1 MSVKFLTRSRELV
14 HNKLSSVISS
24 SSLID
29 EAMRYSVLSNSKAI
43 RPGLVMAS
51 GILNDNL
58 TKDSLITLACSVEL
72 IHTYSL
78 IHDDLP
84 SMDDDDMRR
93 GKDSSHIR
101 FGEANAILAGDAL
114 HDLAFELIANDDDMS
129 DAAKV
134 DAVNIL
140 ARASGSSGM
149 VLGQYLDIE
158 SEKLNSDLDLD
169 DIEKIHSLKTGKLIQ
184 ASILMGQLESSLD
197 KKKQIMLSDF
207 GSKIG
212 LAFQIFDDILDE
224 TGDSSVLG
232 KSIKSDIKNHK
243 QTYVKVIGLEQSIF
257 IADQL
262 AAESIGIL
270 DSMGLGESI
279 STLKS
284 LAEYM
289 VNRNR

>member
-1 MSVKFLTRSRELV
+1 VPVKFLTRSRELV
-14 HNKLSSVISS
+14 HNKLSTVISS

-29 EAMRYSVLSNSKAI
+29 EAMRYSVLSDSKAI

-58 TKDSLITLACSVEL
+58 TEDSLITLACSVEL

-84 SMDDDDMRR
+84 SMDDDDLRR

-114 HDLAFELIANDDDMS
+114 HDLAFELIATDLNMS

-134 DAVNIL
+134 TAVNIL
-140 ARASGSSGM
+140 AKASGSSGM

-158 SEKLNSDLDLD
+158 SEKLNSNLELK
-169 DIEKIHSLKTGKLIQ
+169 DIEKIHSLKTGKLIR

-197 KKKQIMLSDF
+197 NEKQSMLSDF

-232 KSIKSDIKNHK
+232 KSAKSDIKNHK
-243 QTYVKVIGLEQSIF
+243 QTYVKVIGLEQSNF

-262 AAESIGIL
+262 ATESIGIL
-270 DSMGLGESI
+270 DSMGLGEPI
-279 STLKS
+279 NTLKS

-289 VNRNR
+289 VNRNK

>member
-1 MSVKFLTRSRELV
+1 MPIKFLTRTRELI
-14 HNKLSSVISS
+14 HHKLTSVITS

-29 EAMRYSVLSNSKAI
+29 EAMRYSVLSDSKVI

-51 GILNDNL
+51 GILNNNL

-93 GKDSSHIR
+93 GKDSSHVR

-114 HDLAFELIANDDDMS
+114 HDLAFELIASDEDMN
-129 DAAKV
+129 DAAKIN
-134 DAVNIL
+134 AVNIL
-140 ARASGSSGM
+140 AKASGSKGM

-158 SEKLNSDLDLD
+158 SEKLNSNLNLDE
-169 DIEKIHSLKTGKLIQ
+169 IEKIHSLKTGRLIQ

-197 KKKQIMLSDF
+197 IKKQEMLSEF

-212 LAFQIFDDILDE
+212 LAFQIYDDILDE

-232 KSIKSDIKNHK
+232 KSIKSDIKNQK
-243 QTYVKVIGLEQSIF
+243 QTYVKVVGLDQSNYIANKLATQSI
-257 IADQL
+257 D
-262 AAESIGIL
+262 IL
-270 DSMGLGESI
+270 DKMELGDAI
-279 STLKS
+279 NNLKS
-284 LAEYM
+284 LAEFM
-289 VNRNR
+289 VNRKK

>member
-1 MSVKFLTRSRELV
+1 VSVKFLTRSRELV

-58 TKDSLITLACSVEL
+58 TEDSLITLACSVEL

-134 DAVNIL
+134 NAVNIL

-169 DIEKIHSLKTGKLIQ
+169 DMEKIHSLKTGKLIQ

-197 KKKQIMLSDF
+197 NKKQIMLSDF

-243 QTYVKVIGLEQSIF
+243 QTYVKVIGLEQSNF

-262 AAESIGIL
+262 AAESIDIL
-270 DSMGLGESI
+270 DSMGLGKSI

>member
-1 MSVKFLTRSRELV
+1 MPIKFLTRTRELI
-14 HNKLSSVISS
+14 HHKLSSVITS

-29 EAMRYSVLSNSKAI
+29 EAMRYSVLSNSKVI

-51 GILNDNL
+51 GILNNNL
-58 TKDSLITLACSVEL
+58 TEDSLITLACSVEL

-93 GKDSSHIR
+93 GKDSSHVR

-114 HDLAFELIANDDDMS
+114 HDLAFELIASDEDMN
-129 DAAKV
+129 DAAKIN
-134 DAVNIL
+134 AVNIL
-140 ARASGSSGM
+140 AKASGSKGM

-158 SEKLNSDLDLD
+158 SEKLNSNLKLDE
-169 DIEKIHSLKTGKLIQ
+169 IEKIHSLKTGRLIQ

-197 KKKQIMLSDF
+197 IKKQEMLSEF

-212 LAFQIFDDILDE
+212 LAFQIYDDILDE

-232 KSIKSDIKNHK
+232 KSIKSDIKNQK
-243 QTYVKVIGLEQSIF
+243 QTYVKVVGLDQSNYIANKLATQSI
-257 IADQL
+257 D
-262 AAESIGIL
+262 IL
-270 DSMGLGESI
+270 DKMELGDAI
-279 STLKS
+279 NNLKS

-289 VNRNR
+289 VNRKK

>member
-169 DIEKIHSLKTGKLIQ
+169 DMEKIHSLKTGKLIQ

-197 KKKQIMLSDF
+197 NKKQIMLSDF

-243 QTYVKVIGLEQSIF
+243 QTYVKVIGLEQSNF

-270 DSMGLGESI
+270 DSMGLDESI

>member
-134 DAVNIL
+134 NAVNIL

-169 DIEKIHSLKTGKLIQ
+169 DMEKIHSLKTGKLIQ

-243 QTYVKVIGLEQSIF
+243 QTYVKVIGLEQSNF

-270 DSMGLGESI
+270 DSMGLGKSI

>member
-1 MSVKFLTRSRELV
+1 MPIKFLTRTRELI
-14 HNKLSSVISS
+14 HHKLTSVITS

-29 EAMRYSVLSNSKAI
+29 EAMRYSVLSDSKVI

-51 GILNDNL
+51 GILNNNL
-58 TKDSLITLACSVEL
+58 TEDSLITLACSVEL

-93 GKDSSHIR
+93 GKDSSHVR

-114 HDLAFELIANDDDMS
+114 HDLAFELIASDEDMN
-129 DAAKV
+129 DAAKIN
-134 DAVNIL
+134 AVNIL
-140 ARASGSSGM
+140 AKASGSKGM

-158 SEKLNSDLDLD
+158 SEKLNSNLNLDE
-169 DIEKIHSLKTGKLIQ
+169 IEKIHSLKTGRLIQ

-197 KKKQIMLSDF
+197 IKKQEMLSEF

-212 LAFQIFDDILDE
+212 LAFQIYDDILDE

-232 KSIKSDIKNHK
+232 KSIKSDIKNQK
-243 QTYVKVIGLEQSIF
+243 QTYVKVVGLDQSNYIANKLATQSI
-257 IADQL
+257 D
-262 AAESIGIL
+262 IL
-270 DSMGLGESI
+270 DEMELGDAI
-279 STLKS
+279 NNLKS

-289 VNRNR
+289 VNRKK

>member
-1 MSVKFLTRSRELV
+1 MPVKFLTRSRELV
-14 HNKLSSVISS
+14 HNKLSTVISS

-58 TKDSLITLACSVEL
+58 TEDSLITLACSVEL

-84 SMDDDDMRR
+84 SMDDDDLRR

-114 HDLAFELIANDDDMS
+114 HDLAFELIATDLNMS

-134 DAVNIL
+134 TAVNIL
-140 ARASGSSGM
+140 AKASGSSGM

-158 SEKLNSDLDLD
+158 SEKLNSNLELK
-169 DIEKIHSLKTGKLIQ
+169 DIEKIHSLKTGKLIR

-197 KKKQIMLSDF
+197 NEKQSMLSDF

-232 KSIKSDIKNHK
+232 KSAKSDIKNHK
-243 QTYVKVIGLEQSIF
+243 QTYVKVVGLEQSNF

-262 AAESIGIL
+262 ATESIGIL
-270 DSMGLGESI
+270 DSMGLGEPI
-279 STLKS
+279 NTLKS

-289 VNRNR
+289 VNRNK

>member
-1 MSVKFLTRSRELV
+1 MPIKFLTRTRELI
-14 HNKLSSVISS
+14 HHKLTSVITS

-29 EAMRYSVLSNSKAI
+29 EAMRYSVLSDSKVI

-51 GILNDNL
+51 GILNNNL
-58 TKDSLITLACSVEL
+58 TEDSLITLACSVEL

-93 GKDSSHIR
+93 GKDSSHVR

-114 HDLAFELIANDDDMS
+114 HDLAFELIASDEDMN
-129 DAAKV
+129 DAAKIN
-134 DAVNIL
+134 AVNIL
-140 ARASGSSGM
+140 AKASGSKGM

-158 SEKLNSDLDLD
+158 SEKLNSNLNLDE
-169 DIEKIHSLKTGKLIQ
+169 IEKIHSLKTGRLIQ

-197 KKKQIMLSDF
+197 IKKQEMLSEF

-212 LAFQIFDDILDE
+212 LAFQIYDDILDE

-232 KSIKSDIKNHK
+232 KSIKSDIKNQK
-243 QTYVKVIGLEQSIF
+243 QTYVKVVGLDQSNYIANKLATQSI
-257 IADQL
+257 D
-262 AAESIGIL
+262 IL
-270 DSMGLGESI
+270 DKMELGNAI
-279 STLKS
+279 NNLKS

-289 VNRNR
+289 VNRKK

>member
-1 MSVKFLTRSRELV
+1 MPVKFLTRSRELV
-14 HNKLSSVISS
+14 HNKLSTVISS

-158 SEKLNSDLDLD
+158 SEKLNSDLDLGD
-169 DIEKIHSLKTGKLIQ
+169 MEKIHSLKTGKLIQ

-197 KKKQIMLSDF
+197 NKKQIMLSDF

-243 QTYVKVIGLEQSIF
+243 QTYVKVIGLEQSNF

>member
-1 MSVKFLTRSRELV
+1 MPIKFLTRTRELI
-14 HNKLSSVISS
+14 HHKLTSVITS

-29 EAMRYSVLSNSKAI
+29 EAMRYSVLSDSKVI

-51 GILNDNL
+51 GILNNNL
-58 TKDSLITLACSVEL
+58 TEDSLITLACSVEL

-93 GKDSSHIR
+93 GKDSSHVR

-114 HDLAFELIANDDDMS
+114 HDLAFELIASDEDMN
-129 DAAKV
+129 DAAKIN
-134 DAVNIL
+134 AVNIL
-140 ARASGSSGM
+140 AKASGSKGM

-158 SEKLNSDLDLD
+158 SEKLNSNLNLDE
-169 DIEKIHSLKTGKLIQ
+169 IEKIHSLKTGRLIQ
-184 ASILMGQLESSLD
+184 ASIFMGQLESSLD
-197 KKKQIMLSDF
+197 IKKQEMLSEF

-212 LAFQIFDDILDE
+212 LAFQIYDDILDE

-232 KSIKSDIKNHK
+232 KSIKSDIKNQK
-243 QTYVKVIGLEQSIF
+243 QTYVKVVGLDQSNYIANKLATQSI
-257 IADQL
+257 D
-262 AAESIGIL
+262 IL
-270 DSMGLGESI
+270 DKMELGDAI
-279 STLKS
+279 NNLKS

-289 VNRNR
+289 VNRKK

>member
-29 EAMRYSVLSNSKAI
+29 EAMRYSVLSDSKAI

-58 TKDSLITLACSVEL
+58 TEDSLITLACSVEL

-93 GKDSSHIR
+93 GKDSSHVR

-114 HDLAFELIANDDDMS
+114 HDLAFELIANDDNMS

-134 DAVNIL
+134 SAVNIL

-169 DIEKIHSLKTGKLIQ
+169 DMEKIHSLKTGKLIQ

-197 KKKQIMLSDF
+197 NKKQIMLSDF

-243 QTYVKVIGLEQSIF
+243 QTYVKVIGLEQSNF

>member
-58 TKDSLITLACSVEL
+58 TEDSLITLACSVEL

-169 DIEKIHSLKTGKLIQ
+169 DMEKIHSLKTGKLIQ

-197 KKKQIMLSDF
+197 NKKQIMLSDF

>member
-58 TKDSLITLACSVEL
+58 TEDSLITLACSVEL

-134 DAVNIL
+134 NAVNIL

-169 DIEKIHSLKTGKLIQ
+169 DMEKIHSLKTGKLIQ

-197 KKKQIMLSDF
+197 NKKQIMLSDF

-224 TGDSSVLG
+224 TGDSSILG

-243 QTYVKVIGLEQSIF
+243 QTYVKVIGLEQSNF

>member
-1 MSVKFLTRSRELV
+1 MPVKFLTRSRELV
-14 HNKLSSVISS
+14 HNKLSTVISS

-58 TKDSLITLACSVEL
+58 TEDSLITLACSVEL

-84 SMDDDDMRR
+84 SMDDDDLRR

-114 HDLAFELIANDDDMS
+114 HDLAFELIATDLDMS
-129 DAAKV
+129 DSAKV
-134 DAVNIL
+134 TAVNIL
-140 ARASGSSGM
+140 AKASGSSGM

-158 SEKLNSDLDLD
+158 SEKLNSNLELK
-169 DIEKIHSLKTGKLIQ
+169 DIEKIHSLKTGKLIR

-197 KKKQIMLSDF
+197 NEKQSMLSDF

-232 KSIKSDIKNHK
+232 KSAKSDIKNHK
-243 QTYVKVIGLEQSIF
+243 QTYVKVIGLEQSNF

-262 AAESIGIL
+262 ATESIGIL
-270 DSMGLGESI
+270 DSMRLGEPI
-279 STLKS
+279 NTLKS

-289 VNRNR
+289 VNRNK

>member
-1 MSVKFLTRSRELV
+1 MPVKFLTRSRELV
-14 HNKLSSVISS
+14 HNKLSTVISS

-58 TKDSLITLACSVEL
+58 TEDSLITLACSVEL

-84 SMDDDDMRR
+84 SMDDDDLRR

-114 HDLAFELIANDDDMS
+114 HDLAFELIATDLNMS

-134 DAVNIL
+134 TAVNIL
-140 ARASGSSGM
+140 AKASGSSGM

-158 SEKLNSDLDLD
+158 SEKLNSNLELK
-169 DIEKIHSLKTGKLIQ
+169 DIEKIHSLKTGKLIR

-197 KKKQIMLSDF
+197 NEKQSILSDF

-232 KSIKSDIKNHK
+232 KSAKSDIKNHK
-243 QTYVKVIGLEQSIF
+243 QTYVKVVGLEQSNF

-262 AAESIGIL
+262 ATESIGIL
-270 DSMGLGESI
+270 DSMRLGEPI
-279 STLKS
+279 NTLKS

-289 VNRNR
+289 VNRNK

>member
-1 MSVKFLTRSRELV
+1 MPIKFLTRTRELI
-14 HNKLSSVISS
+14 HHKLTSVITS

-29 EAMRYSVLSNSKAI
+29 EAMRYSVLSDSKVI

-51 GILNDNL
+51 GILNNNL
-58 TKDSLITLACSVEL
+58 TEDSLITLACSVEL

-93 GKDSSHIR
+93 GKDSSHVR

-114 HDLAFELIANDDDMS
+114 HDLAFELIASDEDMN
-129 DAAKV
+129 DAAKIN
-134 DAVNIL
+134 AVNIL
-140 ARASGSSGM
+140 AKASGSKGM
-149 VLGQYLDIE
+149 VLGQYLDME
-158 SEKLNSDLDLD
+158 SEKINSNLKLDE
-169 DIEKIHSLKTGKLIQ
+169 IEKIHSLKTGRLIQ

-197 KKKQIMLSDF
+197 IKKQEMLSEF

-212 LAFQIFDDILDE
+212 LAFQIYDDILDE

-232 KSIKSDIKNHK
+232 KSIKSDIKNQK
-243 QTYVKVIGLEQSIF
+243 QTYVKVVGLDQSNYIANKLATQSI
-257 IADQL
+257 D
-262 AAESIGIL
+262 IL
-270 DSMGLGESI
+270 DKMELGDAI
-279 STLKS
+279 NNLKS

-289 VNRNR
+289 VNRKK

>member
-1 MSVKFLTRSRELV
+1 MPVKFLTRSRELV
-14 HNKLSSVISS
+14 HNKLSTVISS

-58 TKDSLITLACSVEL
+58 TEDSLITLACSVEL

-84 SMDDDDMRR
+84 SMDDDDLRR

-114 HDLAFELIANDDDMS
+114 HDLAFELIATDLNMS

-134 DAVNIL
+134 TAVNIL
-140 ARASGSSGM
+140 AKASGSSGM

-158 SEKLNSDLDLD
+158 SEKLNSNLELK
-169 DIEKIHSLKTGKLIQ
+169 DIEKIHSLKTGKLIR

-197 KKKQIMLSDF
+197 NEKQSMLSDF

-232 KSIKSDIKNHK
+232 KSAKSDIKNHK
-243 QTYVKVIGLEQSIF
+243 QTYVKVIGLEQSNF

-262 AAESIGIL
+262 AIESIGIL
-270 DSMGLGESI
+270 DSMGLGEPI
-279 STLKS
+279 NTLKS

-289 VNRNR
+289 VNRNK

>member
-158 SEKLNSDLDLD
+158 SEKLNSDLDLGD
-169 DIEKIHSLKTGKLIQ
+169 MEKIHSLKTGKLIQ

-197 KKKQIMLSDF
+197 NKKQIMLSDF

-243 QTYVKVIGLEQSIF
+243 QTYVKVIGLEQSNF

>member
-158 SEKLNSDLDLD
+158 SEKLNSDLDLGD
-169 DIEKIHSLKTGKLIQ
+169 MEKIHSLKTGKLIQ

-243 QTYVKVIGLEQSIF
+243 QTYVKVIGLEQSNF

>member
-1 MSVKFLTRSRELV
+1 VSVKFLTRSRELV

-169 DIEKIHSLKTGKLIQ
+169 DMEKIHSLKTGKLIQ

-197 KKKQIMLSDF
+197 NKKQIMLSDF

-243 QTYVKVIGLEQSIF
+243 QTYVKVIGLEQSNF
-257 IADQL
+257 IANQL

>member
-1 MSVKFLTRSRELV
+1 MPVKFLTRTRELI
-14 HNKLSSVISS
+14 HHKLTSVITS

-29 EAMRYSVLSNSKAI
+29 EAMRYSVLSDSKVI

-51 GILNDNL
+51 GILNNNL
-58 TKDSLITLACSVEL
+58 TEDSLITLACSVEL

-93 GKDSSHIR
+93 GKDSSHVR

-114 HDLAFELIANDDDMS
+114 HDLAFELIASDEDMN
-129 DAAKV
+129 DAAKIN
-134 DAVNIL
+134 AVNIL
-140 ARASGSSGM
+140 AKASGSKGM

-158 SEKLNSDLDLD
+158 SEKLNSNLNLDE
-169 DIEKIHSLKTGKLIQ
+169 IEKIHSLKTGRLIQ

-197 KKKQIMLSDF
+197 IKKQEMLSEF

-212 LAFQIFDDILDE
+212 LAFQIYDDILDE

-232 KSIKSDIKNHK
+232 KSIKSDIKNQK
-243 QTYVKVIGLEQSIF
+243 QTYVKVVGLDQSNYIANKLATQSI
-257 IADQL
+257 D
-262 AAESIGIL
+262 IL
-270 DSMGLGESI
+270 DKMELGDAI
-279 STLKS
+279 NNLKS

-289 VNRNR
+289 VNRKK

>member
-1 MSVKFLTRSRELV
+1 MPIKFLTRTRELI
-14 HNKLSSVISS
+14 HHKLTSVITS

-29 EAMRYSVLSNSKAI
+29 EAMRYSVLSDSKVI

-51 GILNDNL
+51 GILNNNL
-58 TKDSLITLACSVEL
+58 TEDSLITLACSVEL

-93 GKDSSHIR
+93 GKDSSHVR

-114 HDLAFELIANDDDMS
+114 HDLAFELIASDEDMN
-129 DAAKV
+129 DAAKIN
-134 DAVNIL
+134 AVNIL
-140 ARASGSSGM
+140 AKASGSKGM

-158 SEKLNSDLDLD
+158 SEKLNSNLNLDE
-169 DIEKIHSLKTGKLIQ
+169 IEKIHSLKTGRLIQ

-197 KKKQIMLSDF
+197 MKKQEMLSEF

-212 LAFQIFDDILDE
+212 LAFQIYDDILDE

-232 KSIKSDIKNHK
+232 KSIKSDIKNQK
-243 QTYVKVIGLEQSIF
+243 QTYVKVVGLGQSNYIANKLATQSI
-257 IADQL
+257 D
-262 AAESIGIL
+262 IL
-270 DSMGLGESI
+270 DKMELGEAI
-279 STLKS
+279 NNLKS
-284 LAEYM
+284 LAEFM
-289 VNRNR
+289 VNRKK

>member
-1 MSVKFLTRSRELV
+1 MPIKFLTRTRELI
-14 HNKLSSVISS
+14 HHKISSVITS

-29 EAMRYSVLSNSKAI
+29 EAMRYSVLSDSKVI

-51 GILNDNL
+51 GILNNNL
-58 TKDSLITLACSVEL
+58 TEDSLITLACSVEL

-93 GKDSSHIR
+93 GKDSSHVR

-114 HDLAFELIANDDDMS
+114 HDLAFELIASDEDMN
-129 DAAKV
+129 DAAKIN
-134 DAVNIL
+134 AVNIL
-140 ARASGSSGM
+140 AKASGSKAM

-158 SEKLNSDLDLD
+158 SEKLNSNLNLDE
-169 DIEKIHSLKTGKLIQ
+169 IEKIHSLKTGRLIQ

-197 KKKQIMLSDF
+197 LKKQKMLSEF

-212 LAFQIFDDILDE
+212 LAFQIYDDILDE

-232 KSIKSDIKNHK
+232 KSIKSDIKNQK
-243 QTYVKVIGLEQSIF
+243 QTYVKVVGLDQSNYIANKLATQSI
-257 IADQL
+257 D
-262 AAESIGIL
+262 IL
-270 DSMGLGESI
+270 DKMELGDAI
-279 STLKS
+279 NNLKS

-289 VNRNR
+289 VNRKK

>member
-1 MSVKFLTRSRELV
+1 MPIKFLTRTRELI
-14 HNKLSSVISS
+14 HHKLTSVITS

-29 EAMRYSVLSNSKAI
+29 EAMRYSVLSDSKVI

-51 GILNDNL
+51 GILNNNL
-58 TKDSLITLACSVEL
+58 TEDSLITLACSVEL

-93 GKDSSHIR
+93 GKDSSHVR

-114 HDLAFELIANDDDMS
+114 HDLAFELIASDEDMN
-129 DAAKV
+129 DAAKIN
-134 DAVNIL
+134 AVNIL
-140 ARASGSSGM
+140 AKASGSKGM

-158 SEKLNSDLDLD
+158 SEKLNSNLNLNE
-169 DIEKIHSLKTGKLIQ
+169 IEKIHSLKTGRLIQ

-197 KKKQIMLSDF
+197 IKKQEMLSEF

-212 LAFQIFDDILDE
+212 LAFQIYDDILDE

-232 KSIKSDIKNHK
+232 KSIKSDIKNQK
-243 QTYVKVIGLEQSIF
+243 QTYVKVVGLDQSNYIANKLATQSI
-257 IADQL
+257 D
-262 AAESIGIL
+262 IL
-270 DSMGLGESI
+270 DKMELGDAI
-279 STLKS
+279 NNLKS

-289 VNRNR
+289 VNRKK

>member
-1 MSVKFLTRSRELV
+1 MPVKFLTRSRELV
-14 HNKLSSVISS
+14 HNKLSTVISS

-29 EAMRYSVLSNSKAI
+29 EAMRYSVLSDSKAI

-58 TKDSLITLACSVEL
+58 TEDSLITLACSVEL

-84 SMDDDDMRR
+84 SMDDDDLRR

-114 HDLAFELIANDDDMS
+114 HDLAFELIATDLNMS

-134 DAVNIL
+134 TAVNIL
-140 ARASGSSGM
+140 AKASGSSGM

-158 SEKLNSDLDLD
+158 SEKLNSNLELK
-169 DIEKIHSLKTGKLIQ
+169 DIEKIHSLKTGKLIR

-197 KKKQIMLSDF
+197 YEKQSMLSDF

-232 KSIKSDIKNHK
+232 KSAKSDIKNHK
-243 QTYVKVIGLEQSIF
+243 QTYVKVIGLEESNF

-262 AAESIGIL
+262 ATESIGIL
-270 DSMGLGESI
+270 DSMGLGEPI
-279 STLKS
+279 NTLKS

-289 VNRNR
+289 VNRNK

>member
-1 MSVKFLTRSRELV
+1 VPIKFLTRTRELI
-14 HNKLSSVISS
+14 HHKLTSVITS

-29 EAMRYSVLSNSKAI
+29 EAMRYSVLSDSKVI

-51 GILNDNL
+51 GILNNNL
-58 TKDSLITLACSVEL
+58 TEDSLITLACSVEL

-93 GKDSSHIR
+93 GKDSSHVR

-114 HDLAFELIANDDDMS
+114 HDLAFELIASDEDMN
-129 DAAKV
+129 DAAKIN
-134 DAVNIL
+134 AVNIL
-140 ARASGSSGM
+140 AKASGSKGM

-158 SEKLNSDLDLD
+158 SEKLNSNLNLDE
-169 DIEKIHSLKTGKLIQ
+169 IEKIHSLKTGRLIQ

-197 KKKQIMLSDF
+197 IKKQEMLSEF

-212 LAFQIFDDILDE
+212 LAFQIYDDILDE

-232 KSIKSDIKNHK
+232 KSIKSDIKNQK
-243 QTYVKVIGLEQSIF
+243 QTYVKVIGLDQSNYIANKLATQSI
-257 IADQL
+257 D
-262 AAESIGIL
+262 IL
-270 DSMGLGESI
+270 DKMELGDAI
-279 STLKS
+279 NNLKS

-289 VNRNR
+289 VNRKK

>member
-1 MSVKFLTRSRELV
+1 MPIKFLTRTRELI
-14 HNKLSSVISS
+14 HHKLTSVITS

-29 EAMRYSVLSNSKAI
+29 EAMRYSVLSDSKVI

-51 GILNDNL
+51 GILNNNL
-58 TKDSLITLACSVEL
+58 TEDSLITLACSVEL

-93 GKDSSHIR
+93 GKDSSHVR

-114 HDLAFELIANDDDMS
+114 HDLAFELIASDEDMN
-129 DAAKV
+129 DAAKIN
-134 DAVNIL
+134 AVNIL
-140 ARASGSSGM
+140 AKASGSKGM

-158 SEKLNSDLDLD
+158 SEKLNSNLNLDE
-169 DIEKIHSLKTGKLIQ
+169 IEKIHSLKTGRLIQ

-197 KKKQIMLSDF
+197 IKKQEMLSEF

-212 LAFQIFDDILDE
+212 LAFQIYDDILDE

-232 KSIKSDIKNHK
+232 KSIKSDIKNQK
-243 QTYVKVIGLEQSIF
+243 QTYVKVVGLDQSNYIANKLATQSI
-257 IADQL
+257 D
-262 AAESIGIL
+262 IL
-270 DSMGLGESI
+270 DQMELRHACLLYTSPSQ
-279 STLKS
+279 
-284 LAEYM
+284 
-289 VNRNR
+289 RD

>member
-1 MSVKFLTRSRELV
+1 MPIKFLTRTRELI
-14 HNKLSSVISS
+14 HHKLTSVITS

-29 EAMRYSVLSNSKAI
+29 EAMRYSVLSDSKVI

-51 GILNDNL
+51 GILNNNL
-58 TKDSLITLACSVEL
+58 TEDSLITLACSVEL

-93 GKDSSHIR
+93 GKDSSHVR

-114 HDLAFELIANDDDMS
+114 HDLAFELIASDEDMN
-129 DAAKV
+129 DAAKIN
-134 DAVNIL
+134 AVNIL
-140 ARASGSSGM
+140 AKASGSKGM

-158 SEKLNSDLDLD
+158 SEKLNSNLNLDE
-169 DIEKIHSLKTGKLIQ
+169 IEKIHSLKTGRLIQ

-197 KKKQIMLSDF
+197 IKKQEMLSEF

-212 LAFQIFDDILDE
+212 LAFQVYDDILDE

-232 KSIKSDIKNHK
+232 KSIKSDIKNQK
-243 QTYVKVIGLEQSIF
+243 QTYVKVVGLDQSNYIANKLATQSI
-257 IADQL
+257 D
-262 AAESIGIL
+262 IL
-270 DSMGLGESI
+270 DKMELGDAI
-279 STLKS
+279 NNLKS

-289 VNRNR
+289 VNRKK

>member
-1 MSVKFLTRSRELV
+1 MPVKFLTRSRELV
-14 HNKLSSVISS
+14 HNKLSTVISS

-58 TKDSLITLACSVEL
+58 TEDSLITLACSVEL

-84 SMDDDDMRR
+84 SMDDDDLRR

-114 HDLAFELIANDDDMS
+114 HDLAFELIATDLNMS

-134 DAVNIL
+134 TAVNIL

-158 SEKLNSDLDLD
+158 SEKLNSNLELK
-169 DIEKIHSLKTGKLIQ
+169 DIEKIHSLKTGKLIR

-197 KKKQIMLSDF
+197 NEKQSMLSDF

-232 KSIKSDIKNHK
+232 KSAKSDIKNHK
-243 QTYVKVIGLEQSIF
+243 QTYVKVIGLEQSNF

-262 AAESIGIL
+262 ATESIGIL
-270 DSMGLGESI
+270 DSMRLGEPI
-279 STLKS
+279 NTLKS

-289 VNRNR
+289 VNRNK

>member
-1 MSVKFLTRSRELV
+1 MPVKFLTRSRELV
-14 HNKLSSVISS
+14 HNKLSTVISS

-58 TKDSLITLACSVEL
+58 TEDSLITLACSVEL

-84 SMDDDDMRR
+84 SMDDDDLRR
-93 GKDSSHIR
+93 GKDSSHIK

-114 HDLAFELIANDDDMS
+114 HDLAFELIATDLNMS

-134 DAVNIL
+134 TAVNIL
-140 ARASGSSGM
+140 AKASGSSGM

-158 SEKLNSDLDLD
+158 SEKLNSNLELK
-169 DIEKIHSLKTGKLIQ
+169 DIEKIHSLKTGKLIR

-197 KKKQIMLSDF
+197 NEKQSMLSDF

-232 KSIKSDIKNHK
+232 KSAKSDIKNHK
-243 QTYVKVIGLEQSIF
+243 QTYVKVIGLEQSNF

-270 DSMGLGESI
+270 DSMGLGEPI
-279 STLKS
+279 NTLKS

-289 VNRNR
+289 VNRNK

>member
-1 MSVKFLTRSRELV
+1 MPIKFLTRTRELI
-14 HNKLSSVISS
+14 HHKLTSVITS

-29 EAMRYSVLSNSKAI
+29 EAMRYSVLSDSKVI

-51 GILNDNL
+51 GILNNNL
-58 TKDSLITLACSVEL
+58 TEDSLITLACSVEL

-93 GKDSSHIR
+93 GKDSSHVR

-114 HDLAFELIANDDDMS
+114 HDLAFELIASDEDMN
-129 DAAKV
+129 DAAKIN
-134 DAVNIL
+134 AVNIL
-140 ARASGSSGM
+140 AKASGSKGM

-158 SEKLNSDLDLD
+158 SEKLNSNLNLDE
-169 DIEKIHSLKTGKLIQ
+169 IEKIHSLKTGRLIQ

-197 KKKQIMLSDF
+197 IKKQEMLSEF

-212 LAFQIFDDILDE
+212 LAFQIYDDILDE

-232 KSIKSDIKNHK
+232 KSIKSDIKNQK
-243 QTYVKVIGLEQSIF
+243 QTYVKVVGLDQSNYIANKLATQSI
-257 IADQL
+257 D
-262 AAESIGIL
+262 IL
-270 DSMGLGESI
+270 DKMELGGAI
-279 STLKS
+279 NNLKS

-289 VNRNR
+289 VNRKK

>member
-1 MSVKFLTRSRELV
+1 MPIKFLTRTRELI
-14 HNKLSSVISS
+14 HHKLSSVITS

-29 EAMRYSVLSNSKAI
+29 EAMRYSVLSDSKVI

-51 GILNDNL
+51 GILNNNL
-58 TKDSLITLACSVEL
+58 TEDSLITLACSVEL

-93 GKDSSHIR
+93 GKDSSHVR

-114 HDLAFELIANDDDMS
+114 HDLAFELIASDEDMN
-129 DAAKV
+129 DAAKIN
-134 DAVNIL
+134 AVNIL
-140 ARASGSSGM
+140 AKASGSKGM

-158 SEKLNSDLDLD
+158 SEKLNSNLNLDE
-169 DIEKIHSLKTGKLIQ
+169 IEKIHSLKTGRLIQ
-184 ASILMGQLESSLD
+184 ASIFMGQLESSLD
-197 KKKQIMLSDF
+197 IKKQEMLSEF

-212 LAFQIFDDILDE
+212 LAFQIYDDILDE

-232 KSIKSDIKNHK
+232 KSIKSDIKNQK
-243 QTYVKVIGLEQSIF
+243 QTYVKVVGLDQSNYIANKLATQSI
-257 IADQL
+257 D
-262 AAESIGIL
+262 IL
-270 DSMGLGESI
+270 DKMELGDAI
-279 STLKS
+279 NNLKS

-289 VNRNR
+289 VNRKK